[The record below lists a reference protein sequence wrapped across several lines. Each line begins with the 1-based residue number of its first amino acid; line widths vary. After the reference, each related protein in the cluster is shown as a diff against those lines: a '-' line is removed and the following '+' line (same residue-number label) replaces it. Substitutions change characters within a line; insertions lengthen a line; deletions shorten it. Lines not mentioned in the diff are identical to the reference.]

1 MWGTP
6 APCDSAL
13 ERYSCLDH
21 RSALGRSRFLS
32 VKRAL
37 GGFVAPL
44 RVVMEGGGGVEW
56 EEVAE
61 TPPDRRAEGARLVG
75 SHHGSYQC
83 VWYGFGPQLGR
94 HMCHAGWLSQSTE
107 PMEDGD
113 RWPDVVKS
121 PPGGRWWAGGR
132 LVIVGGPRQGACHGR
147 GPGWWRACAMVASPP
162 TLTPR

>member
-1 MWGTP
+1 MWKVKQAILGGA

-21 RSALGRSRFLS
+21 RSALGRKRFLS

-37 GGFVAPL
+37 GGFVAPS

-61 TPPDRRAEGARLVG
+61 TPPDRRAEGARPVG

-83 VWYGFGPQLGR
+83 VWYGFGPQMGR
-94 HMCHAGWLSQSTE
+94 HMCHAGWLS
-107 PMEDGD
+107 
-113 RWPDVVKS
+113 
-121 PPGGRWWAGGR
+121 
-132 LVIVGGPRQGACHGR
+132 
-147 GPGWWRACAMVASPP
+147 
-162 TLTPR
+162 